1 MELSRNLIAK
11 TQKVGRSSVSD
22 VFNRADDLGLTDQ
35 EVENLSE
42 SEVYQTLFP
51 ERHQSE
57 TLYDVPEYAYI
68 HKELKRVGVTLKL
81 LWKEYQEQCQDKGTI
96 AMGYT
101 KFCQGYQAHILNYKL
116 TNHLVHK
123 PGSTTEVDWSGTT
136 MRVVDRASGEI
147 LTAYLFVGTLPY
159 SQYTYVE
166 ATFNQKSETWLQC
179 HVNMYRYFGG
189 STVRLVCDNLKTGVI
204 HHPKAGD
211 IILNAQYESLGEHY
225 LTAIMP
231 APVRQ
236 PKKKASVESN
246 VGKIAMAVVAPLRN
260 ETFFSLAD
268 LSGAISGR
276 LAEFNAL
283 PFQKRTGSR
292 HEIFEQ
298 EEASALRPLPEFPY
312 EVSEWV
318 YGRKVNLDCHIQYK
332 NNYYSCPYQYVRK
345 AVNLKLTTQ
354 RLEIYHQ
361 DERIASHR
369 RFGLYQ
375 KYQWATLPEHLPD
388 QFHQPEWDD
397 TRMKEWAGSIG
408 PYTLSVVNRLFDSV
422 KVKEQAY
429 RSILSV
435 LKLSKKHSNADL
447 EAACALALTKVPV
460 PRYKQLKTILAS
472 GTLNQN
478 RHTEAQK
485 NSEPQGYIRGAAYYG
500 GDE

>member
-1 MELSRNLIAK
+1 MGLSRNLIAK
-11 TQKVGRSSVSD
+11 TKKVGRNSVSD
-22 VFNRADDLGLTDQ
+22 VFKRADDLDLTYKDIAD
-35 EVENLSE
+35 LSE
-42 SEVYQTLFP
+42 TAVYQKLFP
-51 ERHQSE
+51 ERYQSE
-57 TLYDVPEYAYI
+57 TLYDVPEYTYI

-81 LWKEYQEQCQDKGTI
+81 LWNEYKEKCQETGTI

-101 KFCQGYQAHILNYKL
+101 KFCQGYQDHILNYKL
-116 TNHLVHK
+116 TNHLIHK
-123 PGSTTEVDWSGTT
+123 PGVTTEVDWSGTT
-136 MRVVDRASGEI
+136 MEVIDRASGEI

-179 HVNMYRYFGG
+179 HVNMYQYFGG

-204 HHPKAGD
+204 HHPKEGD

-236 PKKKASVESN
+236 PKKKASVESS
-246 VGKIAMAVVAPLRN
+246 VGKIAMAIVAPLRN
-260 ETFFSLAD
+260 QTFFSLDA
-268 LSGAISGR
+268 LTGAIHER

-292 HEIFEQ
+292 HDIFKQ

-345 AVNLKLTTQ
+345 SVNLKLTKQ
-354 RLEIYHQ
+354 SLDIYHQ
-361 DERIASHR
+361 DERIATHH

-388 QFHQPEWDD
+388 QFNQPEWDD
-397 TRMKEWAGSIG
+397 IRMKDWAQSIG
-408 PYTLSVVNRLFDSV
+408 PYTHSVVNRIFDSV

-435 LKLSKKHSNADL
+435 LNLSKKYSNADL
-447 EAACALALTKVPV
+447 EAACALALTKVPT

-478 RHTEAQK
+478 RSTEAKTSSAQ
-485 NSEPQGYIRGAAYYG
+485 QGYIRGAEYYG
-500 GDE
+500 GNE